1 MTATVERPADSPAAT
16 MAPMTEVT
24 EPDLALRTLALT
36 KRFGDVVA
44 VDDVDVE
51 VHRGEFLGVLGPS
64 GCGKTTLLRLVAGF
78 ERPDGG
84 GIEIDGRAVSGPRR
98 NVAPEHRRI
107 GMVFQESALF
117 PHLDVEGNIGFG
129 LARAGRAARVAELI
143 ALVGMAGLQRRMPH
157 ELSGGQQ
164 QRVALA
170 RALAPDP
177 AIILLDEPFSSLD
190 ATLRTQLRGEVRE
203 ILRTAGA
210 TTLFVTH
217 DQGEALEISDRV
229 AVMRAGRIEQLS
241 TPDELYLR
249 PVNRFVAGF
258 VGEANLLVG
267 EVRHGEVQTLVGRFR
282 APSDSLGDG
291 QLAEVLLR
299 PEQLHMVPVGRLSTP
314 PRPENV
320 LRVVRRVFH
329 GSEVHHVL
337 RSRTGLEI
345 EAATPSNATVDV
357 GTEVIAHARASE
369 VPVYPMVEDGRPAAQ
384 TATPMKPRTWRQAS
398 AQVSACSS
406 NLRSK
411 NEWGASG

>member
-1 MTATVERPADSPAAT
+1 MTAIVDRPTDSPAAT

-36 KRFGDVVA
+36 KRFGEVVA
-44 VDDVDVE
+44 VDDVDME
-51 VHRGEFLGVLGPS
+51 VRRGEFLGVLGPS

-84 GIEIDGRAVSGPRR
+84 GIEIDGQAVSGPRR

-129 LARAGRAARVAELI
+129 LARTGRGARVAELV
-143 ALVGMAGLQRRMPH
+143 ALVGLAGLQRRMPH

-164 QRVALA
+164 QRVAVA

-190 ATLRTQLRGEVRE
+190 ATLRTQLRGEVRD

-217 DQGEALEISDRV
+217 DQSEALEISDRV

-258 VGEANLLVG
+258 VGEANLLAG

-282 APSDSLGDG
+282 AAGDSLADG
-291 QLAEVLLR
+291 ARAEVLLR
-299 PEQLHMVPVGRLSTP
+299 PEQLHMLPVERLSTP
-314 PRPENV
+314 PRPEIV

-337 RSRTGLEI
+337 QSQTGIEI
-345 EAATPSNATVDV
+345 EASTPSSATLAI
-357 GTEVIAHARASE
+357 GTEVIAHARARA
-369 VPVYPMVEDGRPAAQ
+369 VPVYPL
-384 TATPMKPRTWRQAS
+384 ATEEA
-398 AQVSACSS
+398 
-406 NLRSK
+406 
-411 NEWGASG
+411 